1 MKRQSKLIKVI
12 LAFALIIGAFS
23 FNSSFADGQN
33 VEINE
38 TNFPDAEFRKMLK
51 AKEYDADGNGKLSE
65 SEIKAIKDLKISL
78 AGERLNLKGLEFFTE
93 IKNLEVSIIVM
104 SSDSNFDLS
113 KNTKLEKLSIDS
125 NTGLTLDLSK
135 NTELKELD
143 LSDNALTKL
152 DLSNNSKLEEV
163 NLWHNKIEE
172 LNLKN
177 CVNLKKLI
185 LSYNELKTI
194 DLRDCVNLQKL
205 DCDENKLE
213 TLDISNNIILRNIKA
228 RGNRLQAIDTT
239 KNRELSFF
247 IVDLQTFDYY
257 TDIDHKVIYLEK
269 LPGNPNPKRI
279 KELENGKLVGNKI
292 VLDKGKES
300 VRYSYESRPGE
311 IQREFGDLARVRI
324 NVKTGFTEEEDQPSE
339 KPQPT
344 EENRISGKNRISTA
358 IEVSKKYYEKA
369 DTVIIARSDEYPDSL
384 TASPLAKKLN
394 APILLTSKNE
404 LEEPVKAEIKRLK
417 ATNIIIVGGVNS
429 ISTKVE
435 KALRQYDKD
444 IERIAGHSRYQTS
457 AAIAESLLN
466 QSARKTAI
474 IASGENFADA
484 LTAGAYAAEQE
495 YPILLVDKT
504 KIDTSIEKVINTN
517 INKTIIAGGVNSVSE
532 KVKKDLPKNTERI
545 AGRSRYDTAAQ
556 IAKKLFKSEK
566 AFVASGEVFADA
578 LVVSPVAGRLSSPIL
593 LVNRKESPETIKE
606 YVKEKITEI
615 TVIGGKKFVPSSIVT
630 DLETAIK

>member
-1 MKRQSKLIKVI
+1 MKKTSKLIKVI

-23 FNSSFADGQN
+23 FNSSFAAGQD

-38 TNFPDAEFRKMLK
+38 TNFPDAKFREYVKEFDENRD
-51 AKEYDADGNGKLSE
+51 EKLSKE
-65 SEIKAIKDLKISL
+65 EIKSVTSINTIVNTPK
-78 AGERLNLKGLEFFTE
+78 NFKGIEYFTE
-93 IKNLEVSIIVM
+93 IKSF
-104 SSDSNFDLS
+104 SASDNVKNIDLS
-113 KNTKLEKLSIDS
+113 KNTKLEKIYCTL
-125 NTGLTLDLSK
+125 NKNLKELDLSK

-163 NLWHNKIEE
+163 NLWHNKIKEI
-172 LNLKN
+172 NLTN
-177 CVNLKKLI
+177 CVNLKKII
-185 LSYNELKTI
+185 LTYNELKEL
-194 DLRDCVNLQKL
+194 DLSDCVNLKDL
-205 DCDENKLE
+205 DCENNNLE
-213 TLDISNNIILRNIKA
+213 TIDISKNKQLQSINA
-228 RGNRLQAIDTT
+228 RSNRLQAIDTT

-247 IVDLQTFDYY
+247 VVDLQTFDYY
-257 TDIDHKVIYLEK
+257 TDINHKVIYLEK

-279 KELENGKLVGNKI
+279 KELENGELVGNKI

-311 IQREFGDLARVRI
+311 IQREFGDLLRIQI
-324 NVKTGFTEEEDQPSE
+324 NVKTGFTDDEDQPSE
-339 KPQPT
+339 KPQPN
-344 EENRISGKNRISTA
+344 EENRISGRNRISTA

-369 DTVIIARSDEYPDSL
+369 NTVIIARSDEYPDSL

-429 ISTKVE
+429 ISTNVE

-444 IERIAGHSRYQTS
+444 VERIAGHSRYQTS

-495 YPILLVDKT
+495 YPILLVEKT

-630 DLETAIK
+630 DLESVIK

>member
-1 MKRQSKLIKVI
+1 MKKTSKLIKVI

-23 FNSSFADGQN
+23 FNSSFAAGQD

-38 TNFPDAEFRKMLK
+38 TNFPDAKFREYVKEFDENRD
-51 AKEYDADGNGKLSE
+51 EKLSKE
-65 SEIKAIKDLKISL
+65 EIKSVTSINTIVNTPK
-78 AGERLNLKGLEFFTE
+78 NFKGIEYFTE
-93 IKNLEVSIIVM
+93 IKSF
-104 SSDSNFDLS
+104 SASDNVKNIDLS
-113 KNTKLEKLSIDS
+113 KNTKLEKIYCTL
-125 NTGLTLDLSK
+125 NKNLKELDLSK

-163 NLWHNKIEE
+163 NLWHNKIKEI
-172 LNLKN
+172 NLTN
-177 CVNLKKLI
+177 CVNLKKII
-185 LSYNELKTI
+185 LTYNELKEL
-194 DLRDCVNLQKL
+194 DLSDCVNLKDL
-205 DCDENKLE
+205 DCENNNLE
-213 TLDISNNIILRNIKA
+213 TIDISKNKQLQSINA
-228 RGNRLQAIDTT
+228 RSNRLQAIDTT

-247 IVDLQTFDYY
+247 VVDLQTFDYY
-257 TDIDHKVIYLEK
+257 TGINHKVIYLEK

-279 KELENGKLVGNKI
+279 KELENGELVGNKI

-311 IQREFGDLARVRI
+311 IQREFGDLLRIQI
-324 NVKTGFTEEEDQPSE
+324 NVKTGFTDDEDQPSE

-344 EENRISGKNRISTA
+344 EENRISGRNRIDTA

-369 DTVIIARSDEYPDSL
+369 NTVIIARSDEYPDSL

-435 KALRQYDKD
+435 KELRQYDKE
-444 IERIAGHSRYQTS
+444 IERIAGHSRYETS
-457 AAIAESLLN
+457 AAIAERLLKL
-466 QSARKTAI
+466 SAKQTAI

-484 LTAGAYAAEQE
+484 LTAGAYAAQQE
-495 YPILLVDKT
+495 YPILLVQKT
-504 KIDTSIEKVINTN
+504 TIDTQITKVLNKY
-517 INKTIIAGGVNSVSE
+517 INKTVIAGGVNSVSE

-593 LVNRKESPETIKE
+593 LVNRKESPETIRA
-606 YVKEKITEI
+606 YVKETITEI
-615 TVIGGKKFVPSSIVT
+615 TVIGGKKFVPSPIVT
-630 DLETAIK
+630 DLEAAIK

>member
-1 MKRQSKLIKVI
+1 MKKTSKLIKVI

-23 FNSSFADGQN
+23 FNSSFADGQD

-38 TNFPDAEFRKMLK
+38 TNFPDAKFREYVKEFDENRD
-51 AKEYDADGNGKLSE
+51 EKLSKE
-65 SEIKAIKDLKISL
+65 EIKSVTSINTIVNTPK
-78 AGERLNLKGLEFFTE
+78 NFKGIEYFTE
-93 IKNLEVSIIVM
+93 IKSF
-104 SSDSNFDLS
+104 SASDNVKNIDLS
-113 KNTKLEKLSIDS
+113 KNTKLEKIYCTL
-125 NTGLTLDLSK
+125 NKNLKELDLSK

-163 NLWHNKIEE
+163 NLWHNKIKEI
-172 LNLKN
+172 NLTN
-177 CVNLKKLI
+177 CVNLKKII
-185 LSYNELKTI
+185 LTYNELKEL
-194 DLRDCVNLQKL
+194 DLSDCVNLKDL
-205 DCDENKLE
+205 DCENNNLE
-213 TLDISNNIILRNIKA
+213 TIDISKNKQLQSINA
-228 RGNRLQAIDTT
+228 RSNRLQAIDTT

-247 IVDLQTFDYY
+247 VVDLQTFDYY
-257 TDIDHKVIYLEK
+257 TDINHKVIYLEK

-279 KELENGKLVGNKI
+279 KELENGELVGNKI

-311 IQREFGDLARVRI
+311 IQREFGDLLRIQI
-324 NVKTGFTEEEDQPSE
+324 NVKTGFTDDEDQPSE

-344 EENRISGKNRISTA
+344 EENRISGRNRIDTA

-369 DTVIIARSDEYPDSL
+369 NTVIIARSDEYPDSL

-404 LEEPVKAEIKRLK
+404 LEKTVKAEIKRLK

-435 KALRQYDKD
+435 KELRQYNKE
-444 IERIAGHSRYQTS
+444 IERIAGHSRYETS
-457 AAIAESLLN
+457 AAIAERLLKL
-466 QSARKTAI
+466 SAKQTAI

-484 LTAGAYAAEQE
+484 LTAGAYAAQQE
-495 YPILLVDKT
+495 YPILLVQKTTIDT
-504 KIDTSIEKVINTN
+504 KIAKVLNKN
-517 INKTIIAGGVNSVSE
+517 IDKTIIAGGINSVSE

-593 LVNRKESPETIKE
+593 LVNRKESPETIRA
-606 YVKEKITEI
+606 YVKETITEI
-615 TVIGGKKFVPSSIVT
+615 TVIGGKKFVPSPIVT
-630 DLETAIK
+630 DLESVIK

>member
-1 MKRQSKLIKVI
+1 MKKTSKLIKVI

-23 FNSSFADGQN
+23 FNSSFAAGQD

-38 TNFPDAEFRKMLK
+38 TNFPDAKFREYVKEFDENRD
-51 AKEYDADGNGKLSE
+51 EKLSKE
-65 SEIKAIKDLKISL
+65 EIKSVTSINTIVNTPK
-78 AGERLNLKGLEFFTE
+78 NFKGIEYFTE
-93 IKNLEVSIIVM
+93 IKSF
-104 SSDSNFDLS
+104 SASDNVKNIDLS
-113 KNTKLEKLSIDS
+113 KNTKLEKIYCTL
-125 NTGLTLDLSK
+125 NKNLKELDLSK

-163 NLWHNKIEE
+163 NLWHNKIKEI
-172 LNLKN
+172 NLTN
-177 CVNLKKLI
+177 CVNLKKLT
-185 LSYNELKTI
+185 LTYNELKEL
-194 DLRDCVNLQKL
+194 DLSDCVNLKDL
-205 DCDENKLE
+205 DCENNNLE
-213 TLDISNNIILRNIKA
+213 TIDISKNKQLQSINA
-228 RGNRLQAIDTT
+228 RSNRLQAIDTT

-247 IVDLQTFDYY
+247 VVDLQTFDYY
-257 TDIDHKVIYLEK
+257 TDINHKVIYLEK

-279 KELENGKLVGNKI
+279 KELENGELVGNKI

-311 IQREFGDLARVRI
+311 IQREFGDLLRIQI
-324 NVKTGFTEEEDQPSE
+324 NVKTGFTDDEDQPSE

-344 EENRISGKNRISTA
+344 EENRISGRNRIDTA

-369 DTVIIARSDEYPDSL
+369 NTVIIARSDEYPDSL

-404 LEEPVKAEIKRLK
+404 LEEPVKAELKRLK

-429 ISTKVE
+429 ITTNVE
-435 KALRQYDKD
+435 KELRQYDKN
-444 IERIAGHSRYQTS
+444 IERIAGHSRYETS
-457 AAIAESLLN
+457 AAIAERLLKLSKK
-466 QSARKTAI
+466 QTAI

-484 LTAGAYAAEQE
+484 LTAGAYAAKQE
-495 YPILLVDKT
+495 YPILLVQKT
-504 KIDTSIEKVINTN
+504 TVDTQITKVLNKY
-517 INKTIIAGGVNSVSE
+517 INKTIIAGGLNSVSE

-593 LVNRKESPETIKE
+593 LVNRSESPKTIRE
-606 YVKEKITEI
+606 YVKETITEI
-615 TVIGGKKFVPSSIVT
+615 TVIGGKKFVPSLIVT

>member
-1 MKRQSKLIKVI
+1 MKKTSKLIKVI

-23 FNSSFADGQN
+23 FNSSFAAGQD

-38 TNFPDAEFRKMLK
+38 TNFPDAKFREYVKEFDENRD
-51 AKEYDADGNGKLSE
+51 EKLSKE
-65 SEIKAIKDLKISL
+65 EIKSVTSINTIVNTPK
-78 AGERLNLKGLEFFTE
+78 NFKGIEYFTE
-93 IKNLEVSIIVM
+93 IKSF
-104 SSDSNFDLS
+104 SASDNVKNIDLS
-113 KNTKLEKLSIDS
+113 KNTKLEKIYCTL
-125 NTGLTLDLSK
+125 NKNLKELDLSK

-163 NLWHNKIEE
+163 NLWHNKIKEI
-172 LNLKN
+172 NLTN
-177 CVNLKKLI
+177 CVNLKKII
-185 LSYNELKTI
+185 LTYNELKEL
-194 DLRDCVNLQKL
+194 DLSDCVNLKDL
-205 DCDENKLE
+205 DCENNNLE
-213 TLDISNNIILRNIKA
+213 TIDISKNKQLQSINA
-228 RGNRLQAIDTT
+228 RSNRLQAIDTT

-247 IVDLQTFDYY
+247 VVDLQTFDYY
-257 TDIDHKVIYLEK
+257 TDINHKVIYLEK

-279 KELENGKLVGNKI
+279 KELENGELVGNKI

-311 IQREFGDLARVRI
+311 IQREFGDLLRIQI
-324 NVKTGFTEEEDQPSE
+324 NVKTGFTDDEDQPSE

-344 EENRISGKNRISTA
+344 EENRISGRNRIDTA

-369 DTVIIARSDEYPDSL
+369 NTVIIARSDEYPDSL

-404 LEEPVKAEIKRLK
+404 LEKTVKAELKRLK

-429 ISTKVE
+429 ISTNVE
-435 KALRQYDKD
+435 KELRQYDKN
-444 IERIAGHSRYQTS
+444 IERIAGHSRYETS
-457 AAIAESLLN
+457 AAIAERLLKLSKK
-466 QSARKTAI
+466 QTAI

-484 LTAGAYAAEQE
+484 LTAGAYAAKQE
-495 YPILLVDKT
+495 YPILLVQKT
-504 KIDTSIEKVINTN
+504 TVDTQITKVLNKY
-517 INKTIIAGGVNSVSE
+517 INKTIIAGGLNSVSE

-556 IAKKLFKSEK
+556 IAERLFKSEK

>member
-1 MKRQSKLIKVI
+1 MKKFSKLIKVI

-23 FNSSFADGQN
+23 FNSSFADGQD

-38 TNFPDAEFRKMLK
+38 TNFPDAKFREYVKEFDKNRD
-51 AKEYDADGNGKLSE
+51 EKLSE
-65 SEIKAIKDLKISL
+65 EEIKSVTGIDTSVNSPK
-78 AGERLNLKGLEFFTE
+78 NFKGIEYFTE
-93 IKNLEVSIIVM
+93 IKSFYTSHNAINI
-104 SSDSNFDLS
+104 DLS
-113 KNTKLEKLSIDS
+113 KNTKIEKIYCTFNENLKE
-125 NTGLTLDLSK
+125 LDLSK

-143 LSDNALTKL
+143 LSNNALTKL

-163 NLWHNKIEE
+163 KLWQNKIKEI
-172 LNLKN
+172 NLTN
-177 CVNLKKLI
+177 CVNLKKLTLTFNKLKELD
-185 LSYNELKTI
+185 LSDCINLKE
-194 DLRDCVNLQKL
+194 L
-205 DCDENKLE
+205 DCDNNNLE
-213 TLDISNNIILRNIKA
+213 TIDISKNKHLQSINA
-228 RGNRLQAIDTT
+228 RSNRLQSIDTT

-247 IVDLQTFDYY
+247 VVDLQTFDYY

-311 IQREFGDLARVRI
+311 IQREFGDLLRIQI

-344 EENRISGKNRISTA
+344 EENRISGRNRISTA

-369 DTVIIARSDEYPDSL
+369 NTVIIARSDEYPDSL

-404 LEEPVKAEIKRLK
+404 LEEPVKAELKRLK

-435 KALRQYDKD
+435 KSLRQYDKD
-444 IERIAGHSRYQTS
+444 IERIAGRSRYETS
-457 AAIAESLLN
+457 AAIAERLLKLSKK
-466 QSARKTAI
+466 QTAI

-484 LTAGAYAAEQE
+484 LTAGAYAAKQE
-495 YPILLVDKT
+495 YPILLVQKT
-504 KIDTSIEKVINTN
+504 TVDTQITKVLNKY

-545 AGRSRYDTAAQ
+545 AGKSRYDTAAQ
-556 IAKKLFKSEK
+556 IAERLFKSEK

-593 LVNRKESPETIKE
+593 LVNRKESPKTIIE
-606 YVKEKITEI
+606 YVKESVTEI

-630 DLETAIK
+630 DLEAAIK

>member
-23 FNSSFADGQN
+23 FNSSFADGQD

-38 TNFPDAEFRKMLK
+38 TNFPDAKFREYVKEFDENRD
-51 AKEYDADGNGKLSE
+51 EKLSQE
-65 SEIKAIKDLKISL
+65 EIKSVTRIDTSVNSPK
-78 AGERLNLKGLEFFTE
+78 NFKGIEYFTE
-93 IKNLEVSIIVM
+93 IKSFYTSHNAINI
-104 SSDSNFDLS
+104 DLS
-113 KNTKLEKLSIDS
+113 KNTKLEKIYCTFNENLKE
-125 NTGLTLDLSK
+125 LDLSK

-143 LSDNALTKL
+143 LSDNALIKL

-185 LSYNELKTI
+185 LTYNELKTI

-213 TLDISNNIILRNIKA
+213 TLDISNNIILRNINA
-228 RGNRLQAIDTT
+228 RGNRLQSIDTT

-247 IVDLQTFDYY
+247 VVDLQTFDYY
-257 TDIDHKVIYLEK
+257 TDINHKVIYLEK

-311 IQREFGDLARVRI
+311 IQREFGDLLRIQI
-324 NVKTGFTEEEDQPSE
+324 NVKTGFTEEEDQ
-339 KPQPT
+339 QPT
-344 EENRISGKNRISTA
+344 EENRISGNNRISTA

-369 DTVIIARSDEYPDSL
+369 NTVIIARSDEYPDSL

-404 LEEPVKAEIKRLK
+404 LEEPVKAELRRLN

-435 KALRQYDKD
+435 KSLRQYDKD
-444 IERIAGHSRYQTS
+444 IERIAGHSRYETS
-457 AAIAESLLN
+457 AAIAERLLKLSKK
-466 QSARKTAI
+466 QTAI

-484 LTAGAYAAEQE
+484 LTAGAYAAKQE
-495 YPILLVDKT
+495 YPILLVQKT
-504 KIDTSIEKVINTN
+504 TVDTQITKVLNKY
-517 INKTIIAGGVNSVSE
+517 INKTIIAGGLNSVSE

-545 AGRSRYDTAAQ
+545 SGRSRYDTAAQ
-556 IAKKLFKSEK
+556 IAERLFKSEK

-593 LVNRKESPETIKE
+593 LINRQETPKTIIE
-606 YVKEKITEI
+606 YVKESVTEI

-630 DLETAIK
+630 DLEAAIK

>member
-23 FNSSFADGQN
+23 FNSSFASAQD

-38 TNFPDAEFRKMLK
+38 TNFPDAKFREYVKEFDENRD
-51 AKEYDADGNGKLSE
+51 EKLSQE
-65 SEIKAIKDLKISL
+65 EIKSVTRIDTSVNSPK
-78 AGERLNLKGLEFFTE
+78 NFKGIEYFTE
-93 IKNLEVSIIVM
+93 IKSFYTSHNAINI
-104 SSDSNFDLS
+104 DLS
-113 KNTKLEKLSIDS
+113 KNTKLEKIYCTFNENLKE
-125 NTGLTLDLSK
+125 LDLSK

-163 NLWHNKIEE
+163 NLWHNKIKE
-172 LNLKN
+172 LNLTN
-177 CVNLKKLI
+177 CVNLKKLTLTYNKLKELD
-185 LSYNELKTI
+185 LS
-194 DLRDCVNLQKL
+194 DCVNLKNL
-205 DCDENKLE
+205 DCENNNLE
-213 TLDISNNIILRNIKA
+213 TIDISKNKQLKSINA
-228 RGNRLQAIDTT
+228 RSNKLQAIDTT
-239 KNRELSFF
+239 KNRELSSF

-311 IQREFGDLARVRI
+311 FQLEFGDLARVRI

-344 EENRISGKNRISTA
+344 EENRISGRNRISTA

-369 DTVIIARSDEYPDSL
+369 NTVIIARSDEYPDSL

-429 ISTKVE
+429 ISTNVE

-444 IERIAGHSRYQTS
+444 IERVAGHSRYETS
-457 AAIAESLLN
+457 AAIAERLLKLSKK
-466 QSARKTAI
+466 QTAI

-484 LTAGAYAAEQE
+484 LTAGAYAAKQE
-495 YPILLVDKT
+495 YPILLVQKT
-504 KIDTSIEKVINTN
+504 TVDTQITKVLNKY

-556 IAKKLFKSEK
+556 IAKKLFQSEK

>member
-1 MKRQSKLIKVI
+1 MKKTSKLIKVI
-12 LAFALIIGAFS
+12 LVFAMIIGAFS
-23 FNSSFADGQN
+23 FNSSFADGQD

-38 TNFPDAEFRKMLK
+38 TNFPDAKFREYVKEFDKNRD
-51 AKEYDADGNGKLSE
+51 EKLSE
-65 SEIKAIKDLKISL
+65 EEIKSVTRIDTSVNSPK
-78 AGERLNLKGLEFFTE
+78 NFKGIEYFTE
-93 IKNLEVSIIVM
+93 IKSFYTSHNAINI
-104 SSDSNFDLS
+104 DLS
-113 KNTKLEKLSIDS
+113 KNTKIEKIYCTFNENLKE
-125 NTGLTLDLSK
+125 LDLSK

-143 LSDNALTKL
+143 LSNNALTKL

-163 NLWHNKIEE
+163 NLWQNKIKEI
-172 LNLKN
+172 NLTN
-177 CVNLKKLI
+177 CVNLKKLTLTFNKLKELD
-185 LSYNELKTI
+185 LSDCINLKE
-194 DLRDCVNLQKL
+194 L
-205 DCDENKLE
+205 DCDNNNLE
-213 TLDISNNIILRNIKA
+213 TIDISKNKHLQSINA
-228 RGNRLQAIDTT
+228 RSNRLQSIDTT

-247 IVDLQTFDYY
+247 VVDLQTFDYY

-311 IQREFGDLARVRI
+311 IQREFGDLLRIQI

-344 EENRISGKNRISTA
+344 EENRISGRNRISTA

-369 DTVIIARSDEYPDSL
+369 NTVIIARSDEYPDSL

-404 LEEPVKAEIKRLK
+404 LEEPVKAELKRLK

-435 KALRQYDKD
+435 KSLRQYDKD
-444 IERIAGHSRYQTS
+444 IERIAGRSRYETS
-457 AAIAESLLN
+457 AAIAERLLKLSKK
-466 QSARKTAI
+466 QTAI

-484 LTAGAYAAEQE
+484 LTAGAYAAKQE
-495 YPILLVDKT
+495 YPILLVQKT
-504 KIDTSIEKVINTN
+504 TVDTQITKVLNKY

-545 AGRSRYDTAAQ
+545 AGKSRYDTAAQ
-556 IAKKLFKSEK
+556 IAERLFKSEK

-593 LVNRKESPETIKE
+593 LVNRKESPKTIIE
-606 YVKEKITEI
+606 YVKESVTEI

-630 DLETAIK
+630 DLEAAIK

>member
-1 MKRQSKLIKVI
+1 MKKFSKLIKVI

-23 FNSSFADGQN
+23 FNSSFASAQD

-38 TNFPDAEFRKMLK
+38 TNFPDAKFREYVKEFDENRD
-51 AKEYDADGNGKLSE
+51 EKLSQE
-65 SEIKAIKDLKISL
+65 EIKSVTRIDTSVNSPK
-78 AGERLNLKGLEFFTE
+78 NFKGIEYFTE
-93 IKNLEVSIIVM
+93 IKSFYT
-104 SSDSNFDLS
+104 SDNAENIDLS
-113 KNTKLEKLSIDS
+113 KNTKLEKIYCVL
-125 NTGLTLDLSK
+125 NQNLNELDLSK

-143 LSDNALTKL
+143 LSNNALTKL

-163 NLWHNKIEE
+163 NLWQNKIKEIN
-172 LNLKN
+172 LNN
-177 CVNLKKLI
+177 CVNLKKLNLTYNKLKELD
-185 LSYNELKTI
+185 LS
-194 DLRDCVNLQKL
+194 DCVNLKNL
-205 DCDENKLE
+205 DCENNNLE
-213 TLDISNNIILRNIKA
+213 TIDISKNKQLQSINA
-228 RGNRLQAIDTT
+228 RSNKLQAIDTT
-239 KNRELSFF
+239 KNRELSSF

-292 VLDKGKES
+292 VLDRGKES

-311 IQREFGDLARVRI
+311 IQRQFGDLLRIQI
-324 NVKTGFTEEEDQPSE
+324 NVKTGFTEEETQPA
-339 KPQPT
+339 
-344 EENRISGKNRISTA
+344 EENRISGRNRISTA

-369 DTVIIARSDEYPDSL
+369 NTVIIARSDEYPDSL

-417 ATNIIIVGGVNS
+417 TTNIIIVGGVNS

-435 KALRQYDKD
+435 KELRQYDKE
-444 IERIAGHSRYQTS
+444 IERIAGHSRYETS
-457 AAIAESLLN
+457 AAIAERLLKLSKK
-466 QSARKTAI
+466 QTAI

-484 LTAGAYAAEQE
+484 LTAGAYAAKQE
-495 YPILLVDKT
+495 YPILLVQKT
-504 KIDTSIEKVINTN
+504 TVDTQITKVLNKY

-630 DLETAIK
+630 

>member
-1 MKRQSKLIKVI
+1 MKKTSKLIKVI

-23 FNSSFADGQN
+23 FNSSFAAGQD

-38 TNFPDAEFRKMLK
+38 TNFPDAKFREYVKEFDENRD
-51 AKEYDADGNGKLSE
+51 EKLSKE
-65 SEIKAIKDLKISL
+65 EIKSVTSINTIVNTPK
-78 AGERLNLKGLEFFTE
+78 NFKGIEYFTE
-93 IKNLEVSIIVM
+93 IKSF
-104 SSDSNFDLS
+104 SASDNVKNIDLS
-113 KNTKLEKLSIDS
+113 KNTKLEKIYCTL
-125 NTGLTLDLSK
+125 NKNLKELDLSK

-163 NLWHNKIEE
+163 NLWHNKIKEI
-172 LNLKN
+172 NLTN
-177 CVNLKKLI
+177 CVNLKKII
-185 LSYNELKTI
+185 LTYNELKEL
-194 DLRDCVNLQKL
+194 DLSDCVNLKDL
-205 DCDENKLE
+205 DCENNNLE
-213 TLDISNNIILRNIKA
+213 TIDISKNKQLQSINA
-228 RGNRLQAIDTT
+228 RSNRLQAIDTT

-247 IVDLQTFDYY
+247 VVDLQTFDYY
-257 TDIDHKVIYLEK
+257 TDINHKVIYLEK

-279 KELENGKLVGNKI
+279 KELENGELVGNKI

-311 IQREFGDLARVRI
+311 IQREFGDLLRIQI
-324 NVKTGFTEEEDQPSE
+324 NVKTGFTDDEDQPSE

-344 EENRISGKNRISTA
+344 EENRISGRNRIDTA

-369 DTVIIARSDEYPDSL
+369 NTVIIARSDEYPDSL

-404 LEEPVKAEIKRLK
+404 LEKTVKAEIKRLK

-435 KALRQYDKD
+435 KELRQYDKE
-444 IERIAGHSRYQTS
+444 IERIAGHSRYETS
-457 AAIAESLLN
+457 AAIAERLLKL
-466 QSARKTAI
+466 SAKQTAI

-484 LTAGAYAAEQE
+484 LTAGAYAAQQE
-495 YPILLVDKT
+495 YPILLVQKTTIDT
-504 KIDTSIEKVINTN
+504 KIAKVLNKN
-517 INKTIIAGGVNSVSE
+517 IDKTIIAGGINSVSE

-593 LVNRKESPETIKE
+593 LVNRKESPETIRA
-606 YVKEKITEI
+606 YVKETITEI
-615 TVIGGKKFVPSSIVT
+615 TVIGGKKFVPSPIVT
-630 DLETAIK
+630 DLESVIK

>member
-1 MKRQSKLIKVI
+1 MKKTSKLIKVI

-23 FNSSFADGQN
+23 FNSSFAAGQD

-38 TNFPDAEFRKMLK
+38 TNFPDAKFREYVKEFDENRD
-51 AKEYDADGNGKLSE
+51 EKLSKE
-65 SEIKAIKDLKISL
+65 EIKSVTSINTIVNTPK
-78 AGERLNLKGLEFFTE
+78 NFKGIEYFTE
-93 IKNLEVSIIVM
+93 IKSF
-104 SSDSNFDLS
+104 SASDNVKNIDLS
-113 KNTKLEKLSIDS
+113 KNTKLEKIYCTL
-125 NTGLTLDLSK
+125 NKNLKELDLSK

-163 NLWHNKIEE
+163 NLWHNKIKEI
-172 LNLKN
+172 NLTN
-177 CVNLKKLI
+177 CVNLKKII
-185 LSYNELKTI
+185 LTYNELKEL
-194 DLRDCVNLQKL
+194 DLSDCVNLKDL
-205 DCDENKLE
+205 DCENNNLE
-213 TLDISNNIILRNIKA
+213 TIDISKNKQLQSINA
-228 RGNRLQAIDTT
+228 RSNRLQAIDTT

-247 IVDLQTFDYY
+247 VVDLQTFDYY
-257 TDIDHKVIYLEK
+257 TDINHKVIYLEK

-279 KELENGKLVGNKI
+279 KELENGELVGNKI

-311 IQREFGDLARVRI
+311 IQREFGDLLRIQI
-324 NVKTGFTEEEDQPSE
+324 NVKTGFTDDEDQPSE

-344 EENRISGKNRISTA
+344 EENRISGRNRIDTA

-369 DTVIIARSDEYPDSL
+369 NTVIIARSDEYPASL

-404 LEEPVKAEIKRLK
+404 LEKTVKAEIKRLK

-435 KALRQYDKD
+435 KELRQYDKE
-444 IERIAGHSRYQTS
+444 IERIAGHSRYETS
-457 AAIAESLLN
+457 AAIAERLLKL
-466 QSARKTAI
+466 SAKQTAI

-484 LTAGAYAAEQE
+484 LTAGAYAAQQE
-495 YPILLVDKT
+495 YPILLVQKTTIDT
-504 KIDTSIEKVINTN
+504 KIAKVLNKN
-517 INKTIIAGGVNSVSE
+517 IDKTIIAGGINSVSE

-593 LVNRKESPETIKE
+593 LVNRKESPETIRA
-606 YVKEKITEI
+606 YVKETITEI
-615 TVIGGKKFVPSSIVT
+615 TVIGGKKFVPSPIVT
-630 DLETAIK
+630 DLESVIK

>member
-1 MKRQSKLIKVI
+1 MKKFSKLIKVI

-23 FNSSFADGQN
+23 FNSSFASAQD

-38 TNFPDAEFRKMLK
+38 TNFPDVKFREYVKEFDENRD
-51 AKEYDADGNGKLSE
+51 EKLSQE
-65 SEIKAIKDLKISL
+65 EIKSVTRIDTSVNSPK
-78 AGERLNLKGLEFFTE
+78 NFKGIEYFTE
-93 IKNLEVSIIVM
+93 IKSFYT
-104 SSDSNFDLS
+104 SDNAENIDLS
-113 KNTKLEKLSIDS
+113 KNTKLEKIYCVL
-125 NTGLTLDLSK
+125 NQNLNELDLSK

-143 LSDNALTKL
+143 LSNNALTKL

-163 NLWHNKIEE
+163 NLWQNKIKEIN
-172 LNLKN
+172 LNN
-177 CVNLKKLI
+177 CVNLKKLNLTYNKLKELD
-185 LSYNELKTI
+185 LS
-194 DLRDCVNLQKL
+194 DCVNLKNL
-205 DCDENKLE
+205 DCKNNNLE
-213 TLDISNNIILRNIKA
+213 TIDISKNKQLQSINA
-228 RGNRLQAIDTT
+228 RSNKLQAIDTT
-239 KNRELSFF
+239 KNRELSSF

-311 IQREFGDLARVRI
+311 FQREFGDLARVRI

-339 KPQPT
+339 KPQPN
-344 EENRISGKNRISTA
+344 EENRISGRNRISTA

-369 DTVIIARSDEYPDSL
+369 NTVIIARSDEYPDSL

-404 LEEPVKAEIKRLK
+404 LEEPVKAELKRLK

-429 ISTKVE
+429 ISTNVE
-435 KALRQYDKD
+435 KELRQYDKD
-444 IERIAGHSRYQTS
+444 IERIAGHSRYETS
-457 AAIAESLLN
+457 AAIAERLLKLSKK
-466 QSARKTAI
+466 QTAI

-484 LTAGAYAAEQE
+484 LTAGAYAAKQE
-495 YPILLVDKT
+495 YPILLVQKT
-504 KIDTSIEKVINTN
+504 TVDTQITKVLNKY
-517 INKTIIAGGVNSVSE
+517 INKTIIAGGLNSVSE

-556 IAKKLFKSEK
+556 IAKRLFKSEK

-593 LVNRKESPETIKE
+593 LVNRSESPKTIRE
-606 YVKEKITEI
+606 YVKETITEI

>member
-1 MKRQSKLIKVI
+1 MKKTSKLIKVI

-23 FNSSFADGQN
+23 FNSSFAAGQD

-38 TNFPDAEFRKMLK
+38 TNFPDAKFREYVKEFDENRD
-51 AKEYDADGNGKLSE
+51 EKLSQE
-65 SEIKAIKDLKISL
+65 EIKSVTRIDTSVNSPK
-78 AGERLNLKGLEFFTE
+78 NFKGIEYFTE
-93 IKNLEVSIIVM
+93 IKSFYTTDDAENI
-104 SSDSNFDLS
+104 DLS
-113 KNTKLEKLSIDS
+113 KNTKLEKIYCVL
-125 NTGLTLDLSK
+125 NQNLNELDLSK

-143 LSDNALTKL
+143 LSHNALTKL

-163 NLWHNKIEE
+163 NLWQNKIKEIN
-172 LNLKN
+172 LNN

-194 DLRDCVNLQKL
+194 DLRDCINLREL

-213 TLDISNNIILRNIKA
+213 TLDISNNIILRKINA
-228 RGNRLQAIDTT
+228 RGNKLQAIDTT

-247 IVDLQTFDYY
+247 VVDLQTFDYF
-257 TDIDHKVIYLEK
+257 TDINHRIIDLAK
-269 LPGNPNPKRI
+269 LPGKPNPKRI

-344 EENRISGKNRISTA
+344 EENRISGRNRISTA

-369 DTVIIARSDEYPDSL
+369 NTVIIARSDEYPDSL

-429 ISTKVE
+429 ISTNVE

-457 AAIAESLLN
+457 AAIAESLLK

-484 LTAGAYAAEQE
+484 LTAGAYAARQE
-495 YPILLVDKT
+495 YPILLVEKT
-504 KIDTSIEKVINTN
+504 KIDTSIEKVIKTN
-517 INKTIIAGGVNSVSE
+517 INKSIIAGGINSVSE

-556 IAKKLFKSEK
+556 IAKRLFKSEK

-593 LVNRKESPETIKE
+593 LVNRKESPKTIRE
-606 YVKEKITEI
+606 YVKETITEI
-615 TVIGGKKFVPSSIVT
+615 TVIGGKKFVPNSVV
-630 DLETAIK
+630 LELEKASK

>member
-1 MKRQSKLIKVI
+1 MKKFSKLIKVI

-23 FNSSFADGQN
+23 FNSSFASAQD

-38 TNFPDAEFRKMLK
+38 TNFPDAKFREYVKEFDENRD
-51 AKEYDADGNGKLSE
+51 EKLSQE
-65 SEIKAIKDLKISL
+65 EIKSVTRIDTSVNSPK
-78 AGERLNLKGLEFFTE
+78 NFKGIEYFTE
-93 IKNLEVSIIVM
+93 IKSFYTSHNAINI
-104 SSDSNFDLS
+104 DLS
-113 KNTKLEKLSIDS
+113 KNTKLEKIYCTFNENLKE
-125 NTGLTLDLSK
+125 LDLSK

-163 NLWHNKIEE
+163 NLWHNKIKE
-172 LNLKN
+172 LNLTN
-177 CVNLKKLI
+177 CVNLKKLTLTYNKLKELD
-185 LSYNELKTI
+185 LS
-194 DLRDCVNLQKL
+194 DCVNLKNL
-205 DCDENKLE
+205 DCENNNLE
-213 TLDISNNIILRNIKA
+213 TIDISKNKQLKSINA
-228 RGNRLQAIDTT
+228 RSNKLQAIDTT
-239 KNRELSFF
+239 KNRELSSF

-279 KELENGKLVGNKI
+279 KELENGELVGNKI
-292 VLDKGKES
+292 VLDRGKES

-311 IQREFGDLARVRI
+311 IQRQFGDLLRIQI
-324 NVKTGFTEEEDQPSE
+324 NVKTGFTEEDQ
-339 KPQPT
+339 QPT
-344 EENRISGKNRISTA
+344 EENRISGRNRISTA

-369 DTVIIARSDEYPDSL
+369 NTVIIARSDEYPDSL

-404 LEEPVKAEIKRLK
+404 LEEPVKAELKRLK

-429 ISTKVE
+429 ITTNVE
-435 KALRQYDKD
+435 KELRQYDKN
-444 IERIAGHSRYQTS
+444 IERIAGHSRYETS
-457 AAIAESLLN
+457 AAIAERLLKLSKK
-466 QSARKTAI
+466 QTAI

-484 LTAGAYAAEQE
+484 LTAGAYAAKQE
-495 YPILLVDKT
+495 YPILLVQKT
-504 KIDTSIEKVINTN
+504 TVDTQITKVLNKY
-517 INKTIIAGGVNSVSE
+517 INKTIIAGGLNSVSE

-593 LVNRKESPETIKE
+593 LVNRSESPKTIRE
-606 YVKEKITEI
+606 YVKETITEI
-615 TVIGGKKFVPSSIVT
+615 TVIGGKKFVPSLIVT